1 MQKQYTG
8 YYRQIGAKI
17 KYYRERKGISQL
29 KLAELAGISRTHM
42 SNLEAPHMD
51 KAVSLE
57 TLMNIADV
65 IEVPLRDF
73 FDFEQ

>member
-1 MQKQYTG
+1 MQKRYAV
-8 YYRQIGAKI
+8 YHRKIGAKI
-17 KYYRERKGISQL
+17 KYYREQKGISQL

-51 KAVSLE
+51 RAVSLE

-65 IEVPLRDF
+65 LEVPLKDF
-73 FDFEQ
+73 FDFDD